1 MNKTEM
7 SEYDV
12 QKFSVLEQE
21 EDVYLVVNKIHISAT
36 IN

>member
-12 QKFSVLEQE
+12 QKFSVLELE
-21 EDVYLVVNKIHISAT
+21 EDVYPVVNKIHISAT